1 MSLAGGN
8 AVLAEHIRAKHLLT
22 SSLRAEILGATLF
35 LRCTYVLVACSKH
48 VSIHT
53 LLVHRGGPAV
63 CSLAALGALRF
74 LPEPPGGP
82 GVGVRHRRVRPIVCV
97 LLPLAETNISPSS
110 ATDLL

>member
-53 LLVHRGGPAV
+53 LLVHRGGRPV
-63 CSLAALGALRF
+63 SSLAALGALRF
-74 LPEPPGGP
+74 LPEPPGGL
-82 GVGVRHRRVRPIVCV
+82 GVSVPHRRVRTIVCV
-97 LLPLAETNISPSS
+97 LLAGDENKGYPS
-110 ATDLL
+110 